1 MIDWAITDIS
11 STQLRDLLMYNQLYL
26 SPDSTLILEPR
37 PLYPNGYSRER
48 YRKELVN
55 RAVIEREA
63 SANIGSTAFNQR
75 SKLSNNHG

>member
-1 MIDWAITDIS
+1 M
-11 STQLRDLLMYNQLYL
+11 
-26 SPDSTLILEPR
+26 SPDSALILEPR
-37 PLYPNGYSRER
+37 PLYPNGYSGQR

-55 RAVIEREA
+55 MVVVEREA